1 MSQIWIAA
9 VITTILIFFIVG
21 GILLKIIDI
30 SKYKKEMIFIFLL
43 NLLLPASLYYLVRL
57 PLDSLINRWLATY
70 PEVLF
75 WVKSIYAPITEEP
88 GKALILL
95 FPFCLKFL
103 NKSTIQGAAIAAGM
117 GFGIGEAW
125 LLAHLYAGNPVFNS
139 YQWYEYTGFI
149 SERFTVAI
157 IHGSFIGLTI
167 YFTVVKRKFLLG
179 ISLAMLS
186 HFALNFPILLFS
198 SHGIPLQTITRQILL
213 MSWSTVFFALSLV
226 FLIWLGN
233 KPNISLLG
241 KLRKALGKATCPKCN
256 ATYDRPIL
264 GINLLT
270 KRLEKCPNCKKWV
283 IT

>member
-1 MSQIWIAA
+1 MAGYISRSSILGEVYLCSYNRGTGESSNT
-9 VITTILIFFIVG
+9 VI
-21 GILLKIIDI
+21 
-30 SKYKKEMIFIFLL
+30 
-43 NLLLPASLYYLVRL
+43 P
-57 PLDSLINRWLATY
+57 
-70 PEVLF
+70 VLF
-75 WVKSIYAPITEEP
+75 KISEQKYD
-88 GKALILL
+88 
-95 FPFCLKFL
+95 
-103 NKSTIQGAAIAAGM
+103 SGAAIAAGM

-157 IHGSFIGLTI
+157 IWVFYWFNNIFHSR
-167 YFTVVKRKFLLG
+167 KRKFLLG

-186 HFALNFPILLFS
+186 HFALNFLFYCLVPMAYLANNYKAN
-198 SHGIPLQTITRQILL
+198 IVDVLVYC
-213 MSWSTVFFALSLV
+213 VFCFV
-226 FLIWLGN
+226 TCVLIWLGN